1 MNGCFHC
8 GEAIPSGRRFLLELD
23 GTAQPFC
30 CPGCLAVAETIIDC
44 GLASYYQHR
53 TAPAPKADAV
63 PDELKQLQHYD
74 LAEIQQ
80 DFVIDKD
87 NLKEVQL
94 SISGL
99 SCAACAW
106 LIERHLTRVPGVVL
120 IQVNTTTERARL
132 RWDEKLTSLS
142 QLLSAFAGI
151 GYQARPFQPH
161 QQEQLYNKEVK
172 AYLLRMGVAGI
183 ASMQVMMVAIALYDD
198 LFPSTDAGLVEYFRW
213 ISLWLCVPVMGYSA
227 LPFYRN
233 AWRGLKN
240 RALNMDLPVSL
251 AMIFAFVASVY
262 ATLTNTGDV
271 YYECVSM
278 FAFLLLTGRFLEM
291 RAKRRASETTANLT
305 LLVPMMARIE
315 ADDGSEQEVAAKTLQ
330 PGQVILVAP
339 GSQIP
344 ADADIID
351 GSTSIDES
359 MLTGEHLPVIRH
371 AGDTVFAGTTNVESP
386 LRLRV
391 LRTLGEARVSEILRA
406 QDDALLEKPK
416 VAILADQLSRYFVAA
431 LLLVTLATYVVWLQV
446 DADKAFWVMLS
457 VLVATC
463 PCALSL
469 ATPTALTV
477 ATSRLSRS
485 GVLVRR
491 AHVLDT
497 LPKINR
503 VVFDKTGTLTRG
515 EITLSSTR
523 LYGNLNESQALAI
536 AAALEA
542 QSEHPIARAFSGFRR
557 QDLVVNN
564 RDNQVG
570 RGVTGTISGDFWRL
584 GSGAWLAPEQQ
595 TEDLSVYL
603 ANDDGVVARFSLS
616 DPLRDEAAAL
626 IQACHEQGI
635 ATTILTGDSS
645 GQAERV
651 AEQLGVNKLVKHA
664 SPDDKLAYL
673 RDCDKAGE
681 TCLMVGDGINDA
693 PVLAGAHVSF
703 AMAGG
708 TDIAKNSADAIM
720 LADDLRHIMTA
731 RHVSTRCRTVIKQ
744 NFSWAL
750 GYNAIILP
758 LAATGH
764 VSPWVAMAGMSV
776 SSLIV
781 MTNSLRLS
789 RL

>member
-1 MNGCFHC
+1 MDGCFHC
-8 GEAIPSGRRFLLELD
+8 GEVVPSGSRFELD
-23 GTAQPFC
+23 IDGISQPFC

-53 TAPAPKADAV
+53 SAPAPKADAV
-63 PDELKQLQHYD
+63 PDELKLLQHYD

-80 DFVIDKD
+80 DFVTDKD
-87 NLKEVQL
+87 QLKEVQL
-94 SISGL
+94 SVMGI

-106 LIERHLTRVPGVVL
+106 LIERHLSRTPGVSL
-120 IQVNTTTERARL
+120 IQVNTTTERARV
-132 RWDEKLTSLS
+132 RWDDQQISLS
-142 QLLSAFAGI
+142 QLLSAFATI

-183 ASMQVMMVAIALYDD
+183 ASMQVMMVAIALYED
-198 LFPSTDAGLVEYFRW
+198 LFPNTDAGLVSYFRW

-240 RALNMDLPVSL
+240 RTLNMDLPVSM

-262 ATLTNTGDV
+262 ATVTHTGDV

-305 LLVPMMARIE
+305 LLVPMLARIE
-315 ADDGSEQEVAAKTLQ
+315 TDEGELEVAAKTLQ
-330 PGQVILVAP
+330 PEQIVLVAP

-344 ADADIID
+344 ADAEILS
-351 GSTSIDES
+351 GNTSIDES
-359 MLTGEHLPVIRH
+359 MLTGEHLPVLRH
-371 AGDTVFAGTTNVESP
+371 IGDTVFAGTTNIESP

-391 LRTLGEARVSEILRA
+391 LRGLADARVSEILRA
-406 QDDALLEKPK
+406 QDDALAEKPK

-431 LLLVTLATYVVWLQV
+431 LLLVTLATYLVWLQL
-446 DADKAFWVMLS
+446 DSGKAFWVMLS

-497 LPKINR
+497 LPKVTR
-503 VVFDKTGTLTRG
+503 MVFDKTGTLTRG
-515 EITLSSTR
+515 EITLSATT
-523 LYGNLNESQALAI
+523 LYEDYNQEQVLAL

-542 QSEHPIARAFSGFRR
+542 QSEHPIARAFSQYQQTGLAVSQRE
-557 QDLVVNN
+557 
-564 RDNQVG
+564 NQVG
-570 RGVTGTISGDFWRL
+570 RGVTGVINGQHWRL
-584 GSGAWLAPEQQ
+584 GSRAWLAPEQQ
-595 TEDLSVYL
+595 TTELSVFL
-603 ANDDGVVARFSLS
+603 ANDDGVVARFDLS
-616 DPLRDEAAAL
+616 DPLRPEAASL

-645 GQAERV
+645 GQAEHV
-651 AEQLGVNKLVKHA
+651 AEILGVDTLIKQA

-673 RDCDKAGE
+673 RECDKAGE
-681 TCLMVGDGINDA
+681 VCLMIGDGINDA

-708 TDIAKNSADAIM
+708 TDIAKSSADAIM
-720 LADDLRHIMTA
+720 LADDLRHILSA
-731 RHVSTRCRTVIKQ
+731 RHVSGRCRTVIKQ

-750 GYNAIILP
+750 GYNLIILP

-764 VSPWVAMAGMSV
+764 VSPWFAMVGMSV

>member
-1 MNGCFHC
+1 MMNGCFHC
-8 GEAIPSGRRFLLELD
+8 GEVVPGGSHYQLELD
-23 GTAQPFC
+23 GSAQPFC

-44 GLASYYQHR
+44 GLSSYYQHR

-80 DFVIDKD
+80 DFVNDKD

-106 LIERHLTRVPGVVL
+106 LIERHLSRVPGVSL

-132 RWDEKLTSLS
+132 RWDNTHTQLSKLLA
-142 QLLSAFAGI
+142 AFAEI

-161 QQEQLYNKEVK
+161 QQEQAYNKEVK

-198 LFPSTDAGLVEYFRW
+198 LFPATDAGLIEYFRW
-213 ISLWLCVPVMGYSA
+213 ISLWLCIPVMGYSA

-251 AMIFAFVASVY
+251 AMVFAFVASVY
-262 ATLTNTGDV
+262 ATVTQTGDV

-305 LLVPMMARIE
+305 LLVPMLARIE
-315 ADDGSEQEVAAKTLQ
+315 TEQGEQEVAAKTLQ
-330 PGQVILVAP
+330 PGQLILVAP

-344 ADADIID
+344 ADAEIVS

-391 LRTLGEARVSEILRA
+391 LRPLSEARVSEILRA
-406 QDDALLEKPK
+406 QDDALLEKPR
-416 VAILADQLSRYFVAA
+416 VAILADQLSRYFVTA
-431 LLLVTLATYVVWLQV
+431 LLLVTLATYVIWLQF

-485 GVLVRR
+485 GILVRH

-503 VVFDKTGTLTRG
+503 IVFDKTGTLTRG
-515 EITLSSTR
+515 EIALAATT
-523 LYGNLNESQALAI
+523 LYGELDESQVLAI

-542 QSEHPIARAFSGFRR
+542 QSEHPIARAFGAYR
-557 QDLVVNN
+557 QSNMTVTH
-564 RDNQVG
+564 RENQVG
-570 RGVTGTISGDFWRL
+570 RGVTGLVKGQYWRL
-584 GSGAWLAPEQQ
+584 GSGAWLVPEQVND
-595 TEDLSVYL
+595 DLCVYL
-603 ANDDGVVARFSLS
+603 ANDEGLVARFSLS
-616 DPLRDEAAAL
+616 DPLRSEAVAL
-626 IQACHEQGI
+626 IEACRDQGI

-645 GQAERV
+645 GQAEHV

-664 SPDDKLAYL
+664 SPSDKLAYL
-673 RDCDKAGE
+673 RDCDQAGDI
-681 TCLMVGDGINDA
+681 CLMVGDGINDA

-720 LADDLRHIMTA
+720 LADDLRHILTA
-731 RHVSTRCRTVIKQ
+731 RHVASRCRMVIKQ

-750 GYNAIILP
+750 GYNLIILP

-781 MTNSLRLS
+781 MTNSLRLA

>member
-1 MNGCFHC
+1 MVGCFHC
-8 GEAIPSGRRFLLELD
+8 GEAVPSGSRYLLTIE
-23 GTAQPFC
+23 GVSQPFC
-30 CPGCLAVAETIIDC
+30 CPGCLAVADTIIDC

-53 TAPAPKADAV
+53 TAPAPKADAI
-63 PDELKQLQHYD
+63 PDELKKLQHYD
-74 LAEIQQ
+74 LDEIQQ
-80 DFVIDKD
+80 DFVVNKD
-87 NLKEVQL
+87 QLKEVQL

-106 LIERHLTRVPGVVL
+106 LIERHVSRVKGIEL
-120 IQVNTTTERARL
+120 IQVNTTTERARV
-132 RWDEKLTSLS
+132 RWDPVRLPLS
-142 QLLSAFAGI
+142 QVLSAFTDI

-161 QQEQLYNKEVK
+161 QQEQQYNKEVK

-198 LFPSTDAGLVEYFRW
+198 LFPETDAGLIEYFRW
-213 ISLWLCVPVMGYSA
+213 ISLWLSIPVMGYSA
-227 LPFYRN
+227 LPFYQN
-233 AWRGLKN
+233 AWRGLKH

-262 ATLTNTGDV
+262 ATVTQTGEV

-305 LLVPMMARIE
+305 LLVPMLARIE
-315 ADDGSEQEVAAKTLQ
+315 TDTGEQEVAAKSLQ
-330 PGQVILVAP
+330 PGQIVLVDP

-344 ADADIID
+344 ADAEILN

-359 MLTGEHLPVIRH
+359 MLTGEHLPVLRH
-371 AGDTVFAGTTNVESP
+371 PGDTVFAGTTNVESP
-386 LRLRV
+386 LRLHV
-391 LRTLGEARVSEILRA
+391 LRPLADARVSEILRA
-406 QDDALLEKPK
+406 QDDALLEKPR

-431 LLLVTLATYVVWLQV
+431 LLLVTLATYLVWLTIEPS
-446 DADKAFWVMLS
+446 KAFWVMLS

-497 LPKINR
+497 LPKVNR
-503 VVFDKTGTLTRG
+503 IVFDKTGTLTRG
-515 EITLSSTR
+515 EIRVTEVT
-523 LYGNLNESQALAI
+523 LYGELSESQALAM

-542 QSEHPIARAFSGFRR
+542 QSEHPIAQAFTQYR
-557 QDLVVNN
+557 QSDIQVTE
-564 RDNQVG
+564 RKNQVG
-570 RGVTGTISGDFWRL
+570 KGISGDIEQQNWQL
-584 GSGAWLAPEQQ
+584 GSSAWLAPEHHNP
-595 TEDLSVYL
+595 ELCVYL
-603 ANDDGVVARFSLS
+603 ACEQQLVARFTLA
-616 DPLRDEAAAL
+616 DPLRDEAKAL
-626 IQACHEQGI
+626 IEQCKEQGI

-645 GQAERV
+645 GQAEAV
-651 AEQLGVNKLVKHA
+651 AALLGVETLVKQA

-673 RDCDKAGE
+673 QERDRAGDI
-681 TCLMVGDGINDA
+681 CLMIGDGINDA

-708 TDIAKNSADAIM
+708 TDIAKNSADGIM
-720 LADDLRHIMTA
+720 LADDLRHILTA
-731 RHVSTRCRTVIKQ
+731 RHIAGRCRQVIKQ

-750 GYNAIILP
+750 GYNLIILP

-764 VSPWVAMAGMSV
+764 VSPWIAMIGMSV

-781 MTNSLRLS
+781 MTNSLRLA

>member
-8 GEAIPSGRRFLLELD
+8 GEAVPSGQRFLLDVD
-23 GTAQPFC
+23 GVSQPFC
-30 CPGCLAVAETIIDC
+30 CPGCLAVAETIIEC
-44 GLASYYQHR
+44 GLGSYYQHR
-53 TAPAPKADAV
+53 SAPAPKADAV
-63 PDELKQLQHYD
+63 PDELKLLQHYD

-94 SISGL
+94 SIAGI

-106 LIERHLTRVPGVVL
+106 LIERHLSRLPGVALV
-120 IQVNTTTERARL
+120 QVNTTTERARL
-132 RWDEKLTSLS
+132 RWDEQHTTLS
-142 QLLSAFAGI
+142 QLLNGFAAI

-183 ASMQVMMVAIALYDD
+183 ASMQVMMVAIALYED
-198 LFPSTDAGLVEYFRW
+198 LFPNTDAGLVSYFRW

-240 RALNMDLPVSL
+240 RTLNMDLPVSM
-251 AMIFAFVASVY
+251 AMIFAFFASVY
-262 ATLTNTGDV
+262 ATVTGTGDV

-305 LLVPMMARIE
+305 LLVPMLARLE
-315 ADDGSEQEVAAKTLQ
+315 TDAGEQEVAAKTLQ
-330 PGQVILVAP
+330 PEQIVLVAP

-344 ADADIID
+344 ADAQILE

-359 MLTGEHLPVIRH
+359 MLTGEHLPVLRH
-371 AGDTVFAGTTNVESP
+371 IGDTVFAGTTNIESP
-386 LRLRV
+386 LRVKV
-391 LRTLGEARVSEILRA
+391 LRNLADARVSEILRA
-406 QDDALLEKPK
+406 QDDALAEKPK

-431 LLLVTLATYVVWLQV
+431 LLVVTLATYLVWLQL
-446 DADKAFWVMLS
+446 DSAKAFWVMLS

-497 LPKINR
+497 LPKVTR
-503 VVFDKTGTLTRG
+503 MVFDKTGTLTRG
-515 EITLSSTR
+515 EIALSDTTLHTALDEASV
-523 LYGNLNESQALAI
+523 LAI

-542 QSEHPIARAFSGFRR
+542 QSEHPIARAFSGYRDR
-557 QDLVVNN
+557 QLQVSG
-564 RDNQVG
+564 RENQVG
-570 RGVTGTISGDFWRL
+570 RGVTGVIDGTCWRL
-584 GSGAWLAPEQQ
+584 GSGAWLAPQHN
-595 TEDLSVYL
+595 TENLSVYL
-603 ANDDGVVARFSLS
+603 ANDEGVVARFSLS
-616 DPLRDEAAAL
+616 DPLRDEAQAL
-626 IQACHEQGI
+626 IQACREQGI
-635 ATTILTGDSS
+635 KTTILTGDSS

-651 AEQLGVNKLVKHA
+651 AQILGVDKLVKHA

-673 RDCDKAGE
+673 RECDKAGE
-681 TCLMVGDGINDA
+681 VCLMVGDGINDA

-708 TDIAKNSADAIM
+708 TDIAKSSADAIM
-720 LADDLRHIMTA
+720 LADDLRHILTA
-731 RHVSTRCRTVIKQ
+731 RQVSARCRTVIKQ

-750 GYNAIILP
+750 GYNLIILP

-764 VSPWVAMAGMSV
+764 VSPWFAMIGMSV

-781 MTNSLRLS
+781 MTNSLRLA

>member
-1 MNGCFHC
+1 MDGCFHC
-8 GEAIPSGRRFLLELD
+8 GEAIPAGSRHQLELD
-23 GTAQPFC
+23 GISQCFC
-30 CPGCLAVAETIIDC
+30 CPGCLAVADTIIEC
-44 GLASYYQHR
+44 GLGSYYQHR
-53 TAPAPKADAV
+53 TGPAPKADAV

-80 DFVIDKD
+80 DFVSEKD
-87 NLKEVQL
+87 QLKEVQL

-106 LIERHLTRVPGVVL
+106 LIERHLARVPGVAL

-132 RWDEKLTSLS
+132 RWHDEQVSLS
-142 QLLSAFAGI
+142 RLLTAFADI

-161 QQEQLYNKEVK
+161 QQEQLYNREVK
-172 AYLLRMGVAGI
+172 SYLLRMGVAGI
-183 ASMQVMMVAIALYDD
+183 ASMQVMMVALALYDD
-198 LFPSTDAGLVEYFRW
+198 LFPDTDAALVEYFRW
-213 ISLWLCVPVMGYSA
+213 ISLWLSVPVMAYSA

-251 AMIFAFVASVY
+251 AMVFAFVASVY
-262 ATLTNTGDV
+262 ATVTQTGDV

-278 FAFLLLTGRFLEM
+278 FAFLLLTSRFLEM

-305 LLVPMMARIE
+305 LLIPMLARVE
-315 ADDGSEQEVAAKTLQ
+315 TDDGERELAAKTLQ
-330 PGQVILVAP
+330 TGQIVLVAP
-339 GSQIP
+339 GGRIP
-344 ADADIID
+344 ADAEILD
-351 GSTSIDES
+351 GRTSVDES
-359 MLTGEHLPVIRH
+359 MLTGEHLPVSRQP
-371 AGDTVFAGTTNVESP
+371 GDPVFAGTTNVEAP

-391 LRTLGEARVSEILRA
+391 LRPLAEARVSEILRA
-406 QDDALLEKPK
+406 QDDALAEKPR

-431 LLLVTLATYVVWLQV
+431 LLLVTLTTYLVWLQL

-485 GVLVRR
+485 GILVRR

-497 LPKINR
+497 LPR
-503 VVFDKTGTLTRG
+503 VSRIVFDKTGTLTKG
-515 EITLSSTR
+515 EVAVSSVALLAELS
-523 LYGNLNESQALAI
+523 ESDVLAL

-542 QSEHPIARAFSGFRR
+542 QSEHPIARAFAPYR
-557 QDLVVNN
+557 QQKLTVTEREN
-564 RDNQVG
+564 RVG
-570 RGVTGTISGDFWRL
+570 RGVSGLIDGHRWRL
-584 GSGAWLAPEQQ
+584 GSGAWLASDHQDAE
-595 TEDLSVYL
+595 LCVYL
-603 ANDDGVVARFSLS
+603 ANEHGLVARVVLT
-616 DPLRDEAAAL
+616 DPLREEADTL
-626 IQACHEQGI
+626 IRDCRAKGI

-645 GQAERV
+645 GQAEQV
-651 AEQLGVNKLVKHA
+651 AERLGVDKLVKHA

-673 RDCDKAGE
+673 RRCDRAGE
-681 TCLMVGDGINDA
+681 ICLMVGDGINDA

-708 TDIAKNSADAIM
+708 TDIAKNSADA
-720 LADDLRHIMTA
+720 LLLSDNLQHILTA
-731 RHVSTRCRTVIKQ
+731 RHIAARCRRVIKQ

-750 GYNAIILP
+750 GYNLVVLP
-758 LAATGH
+758 LAAMGQ
-764 VSPWVAMAGMSV
+764 VSPWFAMAGMSA

>member
-1 MNGCFHC
+1 MDGCFHC
-8 GEAIPSGRRFLLELD
+8 GEAVPSGNRFVLEVE
-23 GTAQPFC
+23 GSEQAFC

-80 DFVIDKD
+80 DFVTDKD

-106 LIERHLTRVPGVVL
+106 LIERHLTRIPGVVL

-132 RWDEKLTSLS
+132 RWDEKTASLS
-142 QLLSAFAGI
+142 QLLAAFADI

-161 QQEQLYNKEVK
+161 QQEQEYNKEVK
-172 AYLLRMGVAGI
+172 SYLLRMGVAGI

-198 LFPSTDAGLVEYFRW
+198 LFPNTDAGLVEYFRW
-213 ISLWLCVPVMGYSA
+213 VSLWLSVPVMGYSA
-227 LPFYRN
+227 LPFYQN

-262 ATLTNTGDV
+262 ATVTQTGDV

-305 LLVPMMARIE
+305 LLVPMLARVE
-315 ADDGSEQEVAAKTLQ
+315 TPEGEQEVAAKTLQ
-330 PGQVILVAP
+330 AEQIVLVAP

-344 ADADIID
+344 ADAEIIE
-351 GSTSIDES
+351 GSSSIDES

-371 AGDTVFAGTTNVESP
+371 SGDAVFAGSTNVESP
-386 LRLRV
+386 LRLKV
-391 LRTLGEARVSEILRA
+391 LRPLGEARVSEILRA

-416 VAILADQLSRYFVAA
+416 VAVLADQLSRYFVAA
-431 LLLVTLATYVVWLQV
+431 LLLVTLATYLVWLQL
-446 DADKAFWVMLS
+446 DAGKAFWVMLS

-515 EITLSSTR
+515 EISLSNTQTYSR
-523 LYGNLNESQALAI
+523 LNQADALAI

-542 QSEHPIARAFSGFRR
+542 QSEHPIARAFAKFR
-557 QDLVVNN
+557 QQEMPVLN
-564 RDNQVG
+564 RNNQVG
-570 RGVTGTISGDFWRL
+570 RGVTGSINGVFYRL

-595 TEDLSVYL
+595 TSDLSVYL
-603 ANDDGVVARFSLS
+603 ADDEGLVARFSLS
-616 DPLRDEAAAL
+616 DPLRDEAADL
-626 IQACHEQGI
+626 IKACAKQGI

-645 GQAERV
+645 GQAEKV
-651 AEQLGVNKLVKHA
+651 AEQLGVDTLVKHA

-673 RDCDKAGE
+673 NERDQAGDI
-681 TCLMVGDGINDA
+681 CLMVGDGINDA

-720 LADDLRHIMTA
+720 LADDLRHILTA
-731 RHVSTRCRTVIKQ
+731 RHVASRCRAIIKQ

-758 LAATGH
+758 MAATGH
-764 VSPWVAMAGMSV
+764 VSPWFAMVGMSV

>member
-1 MNGCFHC
+1 MDGCFHC
-8 GEAIPSGRRFLLELD
+8 GEAIPTGRPHQLALE
-23 GTAQPFC
+23 GVNHHFC
-30 CPGCLAVAETIIDC
+30 CPGCLAVADTIIEC
-44 GLASYYQHR
+44 GLGSYYQHR
-53 TAPAPKADAV
+53 SALAPKADAV

-74 LAEIQQ
+74 LTEIQQ
-80 DFVIDKD
+80 DFVSNKD

-106 LIERHLTRVPGVVL
+106 LIERHLARVPGVAL

-132 RWDEKLTSLS
+132 RWHDEQVPLS
-142 QLLSAFAGI
+142 RLLAAFADI

-161 QQEQLYNKEVK
+161 QQEQAYNREVK
-172 AYLLRMGVAGI
+172 SYLLRMGVAGI
-183 ASMQVMMVAIALYDD
+183 ASMQVMMVALALYED
-198 LFPSTDAGLVEYFRW
+198 LFPGTDADLVEYFRW
-213 ISLWLCVPVMGYSA
+213 ISLWLSIPVMSYSA

-251 AMIFAFVASVY
+251 AMVFAFVASVY
-262 ATLTNTGDV
+262 ATVTQTGDV

-278 FAFLLLTGRFLEM
+278 FAFLLLTGRFLEI

-305 LLVPMMARIE
+305 LLVPMLARVE
-315 ADDGSEQEVAAKTLQ
+315 TDNGEQEVAAKTLQ
-330 PGQVILVAP
+330 PGQIVLVAP

-344 ADADIID
+344 ADAEILG
-351 GSTSIDES
+351 GSTSVNES
-359 MLTGEHLPVIRH
+359 MLTGEHLPVTRH
-371 AGDTVFAGTTNVESP
+371 QGDTVFAGTTNVESP

-391 LRTLGEARVSEILRA
+391 LRSLDEARVSEILRA
-406 QDDALLEKPK
+406 QDDALAEKPK
-416 VAILADQLSRYFVAA
+416 VALIADQLSRYFVAA
-431 LLLVTLATYVVWLQV
+431 LLLVTLATYLVWLQL

-491 AHVLDT
+491 SHVLDT
-497 LPKINR
+497 LPKVNR
-503 VVFDKTGTLTRG
+503 MVFDKTGTLTRG
-515 EITLSSTR
+515 EVAVTSVTL
-523 LYGNLNESQALAI
+523 LAELNEAQVLAL

-542 QSEHPIARAFSGFRR
+542 QSEHPIARAFAPFGEQALMVTERE
-557 QDLVVNN
+557 N
-564 RDNQVG
+564 RVG
-570 RGVTGTISGDFWRL
+570 RGICGQVKGTRWRL
-584 GSGAWLAPEQQ
+584 GSGAWLAPENQDA
-595 TEDLSVYL
+595 ELCVYL
-603 ANDDGVVARFSLS
+603 ANEQGLVARFELT
-616 DPLRDEAAAL
+616 DPLREEAGAL
-626 IQACHEQGI
+626 IDECRALGI

-645 GQAERV
+645 GQAEQV
-651 AEQLGVNKLVKHA
+651 AKRLGADKLVKHA

-673 RDCDKAGE
+673 RRCDQAGDI
-681 TCLMVGDGINDA
+681 CLMVGDGINDA

-708 TDIAKNSADAIM
+708 TDIAKNSADA
-720 LADDLRHIMTA
+720 LLLSDDLRRILIA
-731 RHVSTRCRTVIKQ
+731 RHISARCRRVIKQ

-750 GYNAIILP
+750 GYNLVVLP
-758 LAATGH
+758 LAAMGQ
-764 VSPWVAMAGMSV
+764 VSPWFAMVGMSA

>member
-1 MNGCFHC
+1 MDGCFHC
-8 GEAIPSGRRFLLELD
+8 GEALPSGQRFELTIE
-23 GTAQPFC
+23 GVAQPFC

-53 TAPAPKADAV
+53 SAPAPKADAV
-63 PDELKQLQHYD
+63 PDELKVLQHYD

-94 SISGL
+94 SISGI

-106 LIERHLTRVPGVVL
+106 LIERHLSRLPGVAL
-120 IQVNTTTERARL
+120 IQVNTTTERARV
-132 RWDEKLTSLS
+132 RWDEQHTSLS
-142 QLLSAFAGI
+142 NVLAGFTSI

-161 QQEQLYNKEVK
+161 QLEQAYNKEVK

-183 ASMQVMMVAIALYDD
+183 ASMQVMMVAIALYED
-198 LFPSTDAGLVEYFRW
+198 LFPNTDAGLVSYFRW
-213 ISLWLCVPVMGYSA
+213 ISLWLCIPVMGYSA

-240 RALNMDLPVSL
+240 RALNMDLPVSM
-251 AMIFAFVASVY
+251 AMIFAFIASVY
-262 ATLTNTGDV
+262 ATVTGTGDV

-305 LLVPMMARIE
+305 LLVPMLARVE
-315 ADDGSEQEVAAKTLQ
+315 TDEGESEVAAKTLQ
-330 PGQVILVAP
+330 AEQVVLVAP

-344 ADADIID
+344 ADALILE

-359 MLTGEHLPVIRH
+359 MLTGEHLPVLRH
-371 AGDTVFAGTTNVESP
+371 VGDTVFAGTTNIESP
-386 LRLRV
+386 LRLKV
-391 LRTLGEARVSEILRA
+391 LRNLANARVSEILRA
-406 QDDALLEKPK
+406 QDDALAEKPK

-431 LLLVTLATYVVWLQV
+431 LLIVTLATYVIWLQL
-446 DADKAFWVMLS
+446 DSTKAFWIMLS

-497 LPKINR
+497 LSKVTR
-503 VVFDKTGTLTRG
+503 MVFDKTGTLTRG
-515 EITLSSTR
+515 EISLIDTQL
-523 LYGNLNESQALAI
+523 LGELDEAQAKSI
-536 AAALEA
+536 AAALET
-542 QSEHPIARAFSGFRR
+542 QSEHPIARAFSPFYDANLSVSQRT
-557 QDLVVNN
+557 
-564 RDNQVG
+564 NQVG
-570 RGVTGTISGDFWRL
+570 QGVTGIIDGVEWRL
-584 GSGAWLAPEQQ
+584 GSGAWLAPLEK
-595 TEDLSVYL
+595 TTDLSVYL
-603 ANDDGVVARFSLS
+603 ANESGVVARFSLA
-616 DPLRDEAAAL
+616 DPLREEAQAL
-626 IQACHEQGI
+626 ISQCREQGI
-635 ATTILTGDSS
+635 STTILTGDSS

-651 AEQLGVNKLVKHA
+651 ASQLGVDKLVKHA
-664 SPDDKLAYL
+664 SPDDKLNYL
-673 RDCDKAGE
+673 RERDKAAE
-681 TCLMVGDGINDA
+681 VCLMVGDGINDA

-708 TDIAKNSADAIM
+708 TDIAKSSADALL
-720 LADDLRHIMTA
+720 LADDLRHILTA
-731 RHVSTRCRTVIKQ
+731 RHVSARCRAVIKQ

-750 GYNAIILP
+750 GYNLIILP

-764 VSPWVAMAGMSV
+764 VSPWFAMVGMSV

-781 MTNSLRLS
+781 MTNSLRLA
-789 RL
+789 RI

>member
-1 MNGCFHC
+1 MDGCFHC
-8 GEAIPSGRRFLLELD
+8 GEAVPAGKRFLLDID
-23 GTAQPFC
+23 GISQPFC
-30 CPGCLAVAETIIDC
+30 CPGCLAVADTIIEC

-53 TAPAPKADAV
+53 SAPAPKADAV
-63 PDELKQLQHYD
+63 PDELKLLQHYD

-87 NLKEVQL
+87 NLKEVHL
-94 SISGL
+94 SIAGI

-106 LIERHLTRVPGVVL
+106 LIERHLSRLPGVALV
-120 IQVNTTTERARL
+120 QVNTTTERARL
-132 RWDEKLTSLS
+132 RWDEKLTTLS
-142 QLLSAFAGI
+142 QLLSGFAAI

-161 QQEQLYNKEVK
+161 QQEQAYNKEVK

-183 ASMQVMMVAIALYDD
+183 ASMQVMMVAIALYED
-198 LFPSTDAGLVEYFRW
+198 LFPNTDAGLVSYFRW
-213 ISLWLCVPVMGYSA
+213 ISLWLCVPVMVYSA

-240 RALNMDLPVSL
+240 RTLNMDLPVSM

-262 ATLTNTGDV
+262 ATVTNTGDV

-305 LLVPMMARIE
+305 LLVPMLARIE
-315 ADDGSEQEVAAKTLQ
+315 TESGELEVAAKTLQ
-330 PGQVILVAP
+330 PGQVVLVAP

-344 ADADIID
+344 ADAQILD

-359 MLTGEHLPVIRH
+359 MLTGEHLPVLRKK
-371 AGDTVFAGTTNVESP
+371 GDTVFAGTTNIESP
-386 LRLRV
+386 LRLKV
-391 LRTLGEARVSEILRA
+391 LRNLADARVSEILRA
-406 QDDALLEKPK
+406 QDEALAEKPK

-431 LLLVTLATYVVWLQV
+431 LLLVTFGTYLVWLQMDSV
-446 DADKAFWVMLS
+446 KAFWVMLS

-497 LPKINR
+497 LPKVTR
-503 VVFDKTGTLTRG
+503 MVFDKTGTLTRG
-515 EITLSSTR
+515 EIALSSTT
-523 LYGNLNESQALAI
+523 LYGALDEASVLAI
-536 AAALEA
+536 AAALES
-542 QSEHPIARAFSGFRR
+542 QSEHPIARAFSAHRDK
-557 QDLVVNN
+557 DLLVTS
-564 RDNQVG
+564 RENQVG
-570 RGVTGTISGDFWRL
+570 RGVTGVINGVCWRL
-584 GSGAWLAPEQQ
+584 GSGAWLAPNQE
-595 TEDLSVYL
+595 TADLSVYL
-603 ANDDGVVARFSLS
+603 ADDDGLVARFSLL
-616 DPLRDEAAAL
+616 DPLRDEAQAL
-626 IQACHEQGI
+626 IKACREQGI
-635 ATTILTGDSS
+635 KTTILTGDSS
-645 GQAERV
+645 GQAEVV
-651 AEQLGVNKLVKHA
+651 AQILGVDKLVKHA

-673 RDCDKAGE
+673 RECDAAGDV
-681 TCLMVGDGINDA
+681 CLMVGDGINDA

-708 TDIAKNSADAIM
+708 TDIAKSSADAIM
-720 LADDLRHIMTA
+720 LADDLRHILTA
-731 RHVSTRCRTVIKQ
+731 RHVSARCRSVIKQ

-750 GYNAIILP
+750 GYNLIILP

-764 VSPWVAMAGMSV
+764 VSPWFAMIGMSV

-789 RL
+789 HL

>member
-1 MNGCFHC
+1 MDGCFHC
-8 GEAIPSGRRFLLELD
+8 GEAVPTGSRYQLELD
-23 GTAQPFC
+23 GRAQPFC
-30 CPGCLAVAETIIDC
+30 CPGCLAVADTIIDC
-44 GLASYYQHR
+44 GLVSYYQHR
-53 TAPAPKADAV
+53 TAPAPKADTV

-80 DFVIDKD
+80 DFVNEKD

-106 LIERHLTRVPGVVL
+106 LIERHLSRLPGVAL

-132 RWDEKLTSLS
+132 RWDNKLTALS
-142 QLLSAFAGI
+142 RLLAAFADI

-161 QQEQLYNKEVK
+161 QQEQAYNKEVK

-198 LFPSTDAGLVEYFRW
+198 LFPNTDAGLVEYFRW
-213 ISLWLCVPVMGYSA
+213 ISLWLSIPVVGYAA

-251 AMIFAFVASVY
+251 AIIFAFVASVY
-262 ATLTNTGDV
+262 ATVTQTGDV

-305 LLVPMMARIE
+305 LLVPMLACME
-315 ADDGSEQEVAAKTLQ
+315 TDEGEQEVAAKTLQ
-330 PGQVILVAP
+330 PGHVVLVAP

-344 ADADIID
+344 ADAEIIS

-371 AGDTVFAGTTNVESP
+371 AGDPVFAGTTNVESP

-391 LRTLGEARVSEILRA
+391 LRPLDQARVSEILRA

-431 LLLVTLATYVVWLQV
+431 LLLVTLATYLIWLQL

-503 VVFDKTGTLTRG
+503 IVFDKTGTLTRG
-515 EITLSSTR
+515 EITLTSTL
-523 LYGNLNESQALAI
+523 LYGELDESQVLTI

-542 QSEHPIARAFSGFRR
+542 QSEHPIARAFAGYQQSDITVTARE
-557 QDLVVNN
+557 
-564 RDNQVG
+564 NQVG
-570 RGVTGTISGDFWRL
+570 RGVTGVVEGRHWRL
-584 GSGAWLAPEQQ
+584 GSGAWLAPEHAN
-595 TEDLSVYL
+595 ENLYVYL
-603 ANDDGVVARFSLS
+603 ANDEGVVARFCLS
-616 DPLRDEAAAL
+616 DPLRTEAAAL
-626 IQACHEQGI
+626 IQACGPQGI

-645 GQAERV
+645 GQAELV
-651 AEQLGVNKLVKHA
+651 AASLGVNKLVKHA

-673 RDCDKAGE
+673 RDCDQAGDI
-681 TCLMVGDGINDA
+681 CLMVGDGINDA

-720 LADDLRHIMTA
+720 LADDLRHILTA
-731 RHVSTRCRTVIKQ
+731 RHIATRCRTVIKQ

-750 GYNAIILP
+750 GYNLIILP

-781 MTNSLRLS
+781 MTNSLRLA
-789 RL
+789 R

>member
-1 MNGCFHC
+1 MAGCFHC
-8 GEAIPSGRRFLLELD
+8 GEALPTGSTHQLEME
-23 GTAQPFC
+23 GVTQPFC

-44 GLASYYQHR
+44 GLGSYYQHR
-53 TAPAPKADAV
+53 SAPAPKADTV

-80 DFVIDKD
+80 DFVSDKD

-106 LIERHLTRVPGVVL
+106 LIERHLARVPGVSL

-132 RWDEKLTSLS
+132 RWHDEQVPLS
-142 QLLSAFAGI
+142 RLLAAFADI

-161 QQEQLYNKEVK
+161 QQEQVYNREVK
-172 AYLLRMGVAGI
+172 SYLLRMGVAGI
-183 ASMQVMMVAIALYDD
+183 ASMQVMMVALALYED
-198 LFPSTDAGLVEYFRW
+198 LFPGTDADLVEYFRW
-213 ISLWLCVPVMGYSA
+213 ISLWLSIPVMAYSA

-251 AMIFAFVASVY
+251 AMVFAFVASVY
-262 ATLTNTGDV
+262 ATVTRTGDV

-305 LLVPMMARIE
+305 LLVPMLARVE
-315 ADDGSEQEVAAKTLQ
+315 TEDGEQEIAAKILQ
-330 PGQVILVAP
+330 PGQTVLVAP

-344 ADADIID
+344 ADAQILD
-351 GSTSIDES
+351 GSTSVDES
-359 MLTGEHLPVIRH
+359 MLTGEHLPVTRH
-371 AGDTVFAGTTNVESP
+371 RGDTVFAGTTNMESP

-391 LRTLGEARVSEILRA
+391 LRPLADARVSEILRA
-406 QDDALLEKPK
+406 QDDALAEKPR

-431 LLLVTLATYVVWLQV
+431 LLLVTLATYLVWLQL

-497 LPKINR
+497 LPRVNR
-503 VVFDKTGTLTRG
+503 IVFDKTGTLTRG
-515 EITLSSTR
+515 EVAVTSVTL
-523 LYGNLNESQALAI
+523 LAELSEPQILSI

-542 QSEHPIARAFSGFRR
+542 QSEHPIARAFRPYLDEQFQVSERE
-557 QDLVVNN
+557 N
-564 RDNQVG
+564 RVG
-570 RGVTGTISGDFWRL
+570 RGVSGLVGGTRWRL
-584 GSGAWLAPEQQ
+584 GSGAWLAPDNQDAE
-595 TEDLSVYL
+595 LCVYL
-603 ANDDGVVARFSLS
+603 ANEQGLVARFALT
-616 DPLRDEAAAL
+616 DPLREEAEAL
-626 IQACHEQGI
+626 IHDCRARGI

-645 GQAERV
+645 GQAEQV
-651 AEQLGVNKLVKHA
+651 AERLGVDTLIKHA

-673 RDCDKAGE
+673 RRCDQAGDI
-681 TCLMVGDGINDA
+681 CLMVGDGINDA

-708 TDIAKNSADAIM
+708 TDIAKSSADAIM
-720 LADDLRHIMTA
+720 LADDLRHILTA
-731 RHVSTRCRTVIKQ
+731 RHISARCRRVIKQ

-750 GYNAIILP
+750 GYNLVILP
-758 LAATGH
+758 LAAMGQ
-764 VSPWVAMAGMSV
+764 VSPWLAMAGMSV

>member
-1 MNGCFHC
+1 MSGCFHC
-8 GEAIPSGRRFLLELD
+8 GEAIPPGSRHQLQLE
-23 GTAQPFC
+23 GINRPFC
-30 CPGCLAVAETIIDC
+30 CPGCLAVADTIIEC
-44 GLASYYQHR
+44 GLGSYYQHR
-53 TAPAPKADAV
+53 SAPAPRADAV

-80 DFVIDKD
+80 DFVSDKD
-87 NLKEVQL
+87 HLKEVQL

-106 LIERHLTRVPGVVL
+106 LIERHLSRVPGVSL

-132 RWDEKLTSLS
+132 RWHGEQVPLS
-142 QLLSAFAGI
+142 QLLAAFSDI

-161 QQEQLYNKEVK
+161 QQEQAYNREVK
-172 AYLLRMGVAGI
+172 SYLLRMGVAGI
-183 ASMQVMMVAIALYDD
+183 ASMQVMMVALALYED
-198 LFPSTDAGLVEYFRW
+198 LFPGTDADLVEYFRW
-213 ISLWLCVPVMGYSA
+213 ISLWLSIPVMTYSA

-251 AMIFAFVASVY
+251 AMVFAFFASVY
-262 ATLTNTGDV
+262 ATVTRTGDV

-305 LLVPMMARIE
+305 LLVPMLARVE
-315 ADDGSEQEVAAKTLQ
+315 TEDGEQEVAAKTLQ
-330 PGQVILVAP
+330 SGQTVLVAP

-344 ADADIID
+344 ADAHILD
-351 GSTSIDES
+351 GSTSVDES
-359 MLTGEHLPVIRH
+359 MLTGEHLPVSRH
-371 AGDTVFAGTTNVESP
+371 PGDIVFAGTTNVESP

-391 LRTLGEARVSEILRA
+391 LRPLADARVSEILRA
-406 QDDALLEKPK
+406 QDEALAEKPR

-431 LLLVTLATYVVWLQV
+431 LLLVTLATYLVWLQL

-497 LPKINR
+497 LPKVTRI
-503 VVFDKTGTLTRG
+503 VFDKTGTLTRG
-515 EITLSSTR
+515 EVAVTAVTPLAELS
-523 LYGNLNESQALAI
+523 ESQGLAM

-542 QSEHPIARAFSGFRR
+542 QSEHPIARAFRPYRNERLQVSGRE
-557 QDLVVNN
+557 N
-564 RDNQVG
+564 RVG
-570 RGVTGTISGDFWRL
+570 CGVSGQIDGTRWHL
-584 GSGAWLAPEQQ
+584 GSGAWLAPDNQDAE
-595 TEDLSVYL
+595 LCVYL
-603 ANDDGVVARFSLS
+603 ANEQGLVARFELT
-616 DPLRDEAAAL
+616 DPLREEAGAL
-626 IQACHEQGI
+626 IRDCRAQGI

-651 AEQLGVNKLVKHA
+651 AERLGVDGLIKHA

-673 RDCDKAGE
+673 RRCDQAGDI
-681 TCLMVGDGINDA
+681 CLMVGDGINDA

-720 LADDLRHIMTA
+720 LADDLRHILTA
-731 RHVSTRCRTVIKQ
+731 RHISARCRRVIKQ

-750 GYNAIILP
+750 GYNLVILP
-758 LAATGH
+758 LAAMGQ
-764 VSPWVAMAGMSV
+764 VSPWFAMIGMSA

>member
-1 MNGCFHC
+1 MDGCFHC
-8 GEAIPSGRRFLLELD
+8 GEALPSGTRFALD
-23 GTAQPFC
+23 IDGVNQPFC
-30 CPGCLAVAETIIDC
+30 CPGCLAVADTIIDC

-53 TAPAPKADAV
+53 SAPAPKADAV
-63 PDELKQLQHYD
+63 PDELKLLQHYD

-87 NLKEVQL
+87 NFKEVQL
-94 SISGL
+94 SIAGI

-106 LIERHLTRVPGVVL
+106 LIERHLSRIPGVALV
-120 IQVNTTTERARL
+120 QVNTTTERARL
-132 RWDEKLTSLS
+132 RWDETSTTLS
-142 QLLSAFAGI
+142 QLLSAFAAI

-183 ASMQVMMVAIALYDD
+183 ASMQVMMVAVALYED
-198 LFPSTDAGLVEYFRW
+198 LFPNTDAGLVSYFRW
-213 ISLWLCVPVMGYSA
+213 ISLWLCIPVMGYSA

-240 RALNMDLPVSL
+240 RALNMDLPVSM
-251 AMIFAFVASVY
+251 AMIFAFFASVY
-262 ATLTNTGDV
+262 ATFTGVGDV

-305 LLVPMMARIE
+305 LLVPMLARIE
-315 ADDGSEQEVAAKTLQ
+315 TPDGELEVAAKTLQ
-330 PGQVILVAP
+330 AGQIVLVAP

-344 ADADIID
+344 ADAQILA

-359 MLTGEHLPVIRH
+359 MLTGEHLPVLRH
-371 AGDTVFAGTTNVESP
+371 LGDTVFAGTTNIESP
-386 LRLRV
+386 LRLKV
-391 LRTLGEARVSEILRA
+391 LRNLAEARVSEILRA
-406 QDDALLEKPK
+406 QDDALAEKPT

-431 LLLVTLATYVVWLQV
+431 LLLVTLGTYLVWLQL
-446 DADKAFWVMLS
+446 DSTKAFWVMLS

-497 LPKINR
+497 LPKVTR
-503 VVFDKTGTLTRG
+503 MVFDKTGTLTRG
-515 EITLSSTR
+515 EITLTATQ
-523 LYGNLNESQALAI
+523 LYSALDEATVLAI

-542 QSEHPIARAFSGFRR
+542 QSEHPIARAFSGYR
-557 QDLVVNN
+557 DPSLVVTG

-570 RGVTGTISGDFWRL
+570 RGVTGVIEDLTWRL
-584 GSGAWLAPEQQ
+584 GSGAWLAPQQ
-595 TEDLSVYL
+595 TTAELSVYL
-603 ANDDGVVARFSLS
+603 ANDEGVVARFTLA
-616 DPLRDEAAAL
+616 DPLRDEAEAL
-626 IQACHEQGI
+626 IAACREQGI
-635 ATTILTGDSS
+635 KTTILTGDSS

-651 AEQLGVNKLVKHA
+651 AQILGVDKLVKHA

-673 RDCDKAGE
+673 RECDKAGE
-681 TCLMVGDGINDA
+681 VCLMVGDGINDA

-708 TDIAKNSADAIM
+708 TDIAKSSADAIM
-720 LADDLRHIMTA
+720 LADDLRHILTA
-731 RHVSTRCRTVIKQ
+731 RHVAARCRAVIKQ

-750 GYNAIILP
+750 GYNLIILP
-758 LAATGH
+758 LAATGQ
-764 VSPWVAMAGMSV
+764 VSPWFAMVGMSV

>member
-1 MNGCFHC
+1 MEGCFHC
-8 GEAIPSGRRFLLELD
+8 GEAVPGGKRFLLDID
-23 GTAQPFC
+23 GISQPFC
-30 CPGCLAVAETIIDC
+30 CPGCLAVADTIIDC

-53 TAPAPKADAV
+53 SAPAPKADAV
-63 PDELKQLQHYD
+63 PDELKLLQHYD

-80 DFVIDKD
+80 DFVLDKD

-94 SISGL
+94 SIAGI

-106 LIERHLTRVPGVVL
+106 LIERHLSRTPGVAL

-132 RWDEKLTSLS
+132 RWDEHTTTLS
-142 QLLSAFAGI
+142 QLLSAFASI

-161 QQEQLYNKEVK
+161 QQEQEYNKEVK

-183 ASMQVMMVAIALYDD
+183 ASMQVMMVAIALYED
-198 LFPSTDAGLVEYFRW
+198 LFPNTDAGLVEYFRW

-240 RALNMDLPVSL
+240 RTLNMDLPVSM
-251 AMIFAFVASVY
+251 AMIFAFFASVY
-262 ATLTNTGDV
+262 ATVTGTGDV

-305 LLVPMMARIE
+305 LLVPMLARVE
-315 ADDGSEQEVAAKTLQ
+315 NELGEQEVAAKTLQ
-330 PGQVILVAP
+330 PEQIVLVAP

-344 ADADIID
+344 ADAQILE

-359 MLTGEHLPVIRH
+359 MLTGEHLPVLRNI
-371 AGDTVFAGTTNVESP
+371 GDTVFAGTTNIESP

-391 LRTLGEARVSEILRA
+391 LRNLADARVSEILRA
-406 QDDALLEKPK
+406 QDDALAEKPK

-431 LLLVTLATYVVWLQV
+431 LLVVTLGTYLVWLQL
-446 DADKAFWVMLS
+446 DSAKAFWVMLS

-497 LPKINR
+497 LPKVTR
-503 VVFDKTGTLTRG
+503 MVFDKTGTLTRG
-515 EITLSSTR
+515 EIALSDTLVYHRTLS
-523 LYGNLNESQALAI
+523 EAEVLAI

-542 QSEHPIARAFSGFRR
+542 QSEHPIARAFSKHRNM
-557 QDLVVNN
+557 DVVVSS
-564 RDNQVG
+564 RENQVG
-570 RGVTGTISGDFWRL
+570 RGVTGEIAGTCWRL
-584 GSGAWLAPEQQ
+584 GSGAWLAPEQ
-595 TEDLSVYL
+595 TTTDLSVYL
-603 ANDDGVVARFSLS
+603 ANDNGVVARFSLS
-616 DPLRDEAAAL
+616 DPLRDEAHAL
-626 IQACHEQGI
+626 IQACRERDI
-635 ATTILTGDSS
+635 KTTILTGDSS
-645 GQAERV
+645 GQAEVV
-651 AEQLGVNKLVKHA
+651 AQTLGVDKLVKHA

-673 RDCDKAGE
+673 RDCDAAGE
-681 TCLMVGDGINDA
+681 VCLMVGDGINDA

-708 TDIAKNSADAIM
+708 TDIAKSSADAIM
-720 LADDLRHIMTA
+720 LADDLRHILTA
-731 RHVSTRCRTVIKQ
+731 RHVSARCRAVIKQ

-750 GYNAIILP
+750 GYNIIILP

-764 VSPWVAMAGMSV
+764 VSPWFAMVGMSV

>member
-1 MNGCFHC
+1 MDGCFHC
-8 GEAIPSGRRFLLELD
+8 GEAVSSGQRFLLNID
-23 GTAQPFC
+23 GVSQPFC
-30 CPGCLAVAETIIDC
+30 CPGCLAVADTIIDC

-53 TAPAPKADAV
+53 SAPAPKADAV
-63 PDELKQLQHYD
+63 PDELKLLQHYD

-94 SISGL
+94 SIAGI

-106 LIERHLTRVPGVVL
+106 LIERHLSRTAGVVL

-132 RWDEKLTSLS
+132 RWDEQTTTLS
-142 QLLSAFAGI
+142 QLLNAFASI

-161 QQEQLYNKEVK
+161 QQEQQYNKEVK

-183 ASMQVMMVAIALYDD
+183 ASMQVMMVAIALYED
-198 LFPSTDAGLVEYFRW
+198 LFPNTDAGLVSYFRW
-213 ISLWLCVPVMGYSA
+213 ISLWLSIPVMGYSA

-240 RALNMDLPVSL
+240 RTLNMDLPVSM
-251 AMIFAFVASVY
+251 AMIFAFFASVY
-262 ATLTNTGDV
+262 ATVTGIGDV

-305 LLVPMMARIE
+305 LLVPMLARVENEHGEI
-315 ADDGSEQEVAAKTLQ
+315 EVAAKTLQ
-330 PGQVILVAP
+330 PEQIVLVAP

-344 ADADIID
+344 ADAEILA

-359 MLTGEHLPVIRH
+359 MLTGEHLPVLRH
-371 AGDTVFAGTTNVESP
+371 PGDTVFAGTTNIESP

-391 LRTLGEARVSEILRA
+391 LRNLADARVSEILRA
-406 QDDALLEKPK
+406 QDDALAEKPK

-431 LLLVTLATYVVWLQV
+431 LLVVTLGTYLVWLQL
-446 DADKAFWVMLS
+446 DSAKAFWVMLS

-497 LPKINR
+497 LPKVTR
-503 VVFDKTGTLTRG
+503 MVFDKTGTLTRG
-515 EITLSSTR
+515 EIALNQTTL
-523 LYGNLNESQALAI
+523 YAAFDEAQVLAI

-542 QSEHPIARAFSGFRR
+542 QSEHPIARAFSAHRNM
-557 QDLVVNN
+557 DLTVTA
-564 RDNQVG
+564 RENQVG
-570 RGVTGTISGDFWRL
+570 RGVTGEINGIFWRL
-584 GSGAWLAPEQQ
+584 APTQE
-595 TEDLSVYL
+595 TPDLCVYL
-603 ANDDGVVARFSLS
+603 ANDDGLVARFSLS
-616 DPLRDEAAAL
+616 DPLRDEAPAL
-626 IQACHEQGI
+626 IKACHEQGI
-635 ATTILTGDSS
+635 KTTILTGDSS
-645 GQAERV
+645 GQAEIV
-651 AEQLGVNKLVKHA
+651 AEILGVDKLVKHA
-664 SPDDKLAYL
+664 SPDEKLAYL
-673 RDCDKAGE
+673 RECDAAGE
-681 TCLMVGDGINDA
+681 VCLMVGDGINDA

-708 TDIAKNSADAIM
+708 TDIAKSSADAIM
-720 LADDLRHIMTA
+720 LADDLRHILTA
-731 RHVSTRCRTVIKQ
+731 RHVSARCRAVIKQ

-750 GYNAIILP
+750 GYNLIILP

-764 VSPWVAMAGMSV
+764 VSPWFAMVGMSI